1 MKESK
6 MKIGLILENT
16 SSSQLA
22 FFAIS
27 NMNKFASD
35 NYEDDL
41 VLFFE
46 NAVPH
51 VIQPSFACMNSSEI
65 WNFDGVLVSTSVS
78 NTLLSVSAIAPKK
91 RYFYVWD
98 LEWTRPR
105 GKNYEYNISAYS
117 DKDVSLIAR
126 SDDHAKAIKN
136 YCNRDVCGI
145 VSNFNLNQL
154 MDVINN
160 EQVLTKA

>member
-1 MKESK
+1 MKL
-6 MKIGLILENT
+6 GTLIEDT
-16 SSSQLA
+16 SANQLSYYVIRNLNLA
-22 FFAIS
+22 T
-27 NMNKFASD
+27 SD
-35 NYEDDL
+35 NEDEDF
-41 VLFFE
+41 VVFFE
-46 NAVPH
+46 NATPN
-51 VIQPSFACMNSSEI
+51 VIQPAFAVMNSSEI

-105 GKNYEYNISAYS
+105 GKDYEYNISAYS

-160 EQVLTKA
+160 EQVLTKAEALFN